1 LAEPGSNADFILSN
15 GSSSVI
21 GISTENNKILL
32 ELDQPVY
39 DPTAGISY
47 AGHAGD
53 AGGWILNSDGFGMFS
68 FYNLPVESH
77 TLLPNFDI
85 PGIMSGPGNC
95 IQLDGQNDC
104 IFLGPV
110 LSSSYTKEAWV
121 QWLGGGIGNNILSG
135 ASGTAFWAPNY
146 GVGNQLSA
154 GHNNGWSQVVDPTPL
169 KPYEWM
175 HVAVSYDASTAQL
188 KLYKNG
194 YLVAESQGI
203 PPHSDPNLYIGAFSG
218 AYTFHGKIDEVRVWD
233 YARSLEEIRNHM
245 CKKLKGNEVG
255 LSAYFRL
262 DQQDGL
268 TTLSATGNNSG
279 QVLGAP
285 TNFWKRSPVPLGT
298 HSTFTYEDK
307 NRLSLAFDTG
317 DSLVW
322 EVPSVPTFAHV
333 YLTNEI
339 PNVLEPA
346 DGHVLVDNSR
356 YFGVY
361 FPKNEIDSFHLTYHY
376 KGNSF
381 TLVDEPRLSLLQR
394 KDNAQPFWLAVDPV
408 QFDFTQNTAVYAGK
422 QPQEM
427 ILAIAENTVGIQPL
441 QEKKDLLYPNP
452 TRDWLFVRIPDIVRF
467 RLLDNHG
474 QTCIDQKGPV
484 WVVNLQELPAG
495 IYHAEAELQGGGI
508 YRQKIMVE

>member
-1 LAEPGSNADFILSN
+1 
-15 GSSSVI
+15 
-21 GISTENNKILL
+21 
-32 ELDQPVY
+32 
-39 DPTAGISY
+39 
-47 AGHAGD
+47 
-53 AGGWILNSDGFGMFS
+53 
-68 FYNLPVESH
+68 
-77 TLLPNFDI
+77 
-85 PGIMSGPGNC
+85 
-95 IQLDGQNDC
+95 
-104 IFLGPV
+104 
-110 LSSSYTKEAWV
+110 
-121 QWLGGGIGNNILSG
+121 
-135 ASGTAFWAPNY
+135 
-146 GVGNQLSA
+146 
-154 GHNNGWSQVVDPTPL
+154 
-169 KPYEWM
+169 
-175 HVAVSYDASTAQL
+175 
-188 KLYKNG
+188 
-194 YLVAESQGI
+194 
-203 PPHSDPNLYIGAFSG
+203 
-218 AYTFHGKIDEVRVWD
+218 
-233 YARSLEEIRNHM
+233 M